1 MVGCSKGKRVR
12 FRRSGSEQPKK
23 VKTCKFD
30 VLIRCYW
37 SSCDYVDFKGVV
49 RVCGHHP
56 NKLGRFTRR
65 KVSPNEVYL
74 EIAFGCDSCFF
85 SGFCYHVVDSEF
97 A

>member
-1 MVGCSKGKRVR
+1 MRCYIGCIEKSVNIGKRS
-12 FRRSGSEQPKK
+12 RSGSSEVELPKK

-30 VLIRCYW
+30 VLTHCYW

-65 KVSPNEVYL
+65 KVSPVGV
-74 EIAFGCDSCFF
+74 F
-85 SGFCYHVVDSEF
+85 
-97 A
+97 

>member
-1 MVGCSKGKRVR
+1 MSIGERV
-12 FRRSGSEQPKK
+12 RSGSSEDEQPKK
-23 VKTCKFD
+23 VKTCKYD

-65 KVSPNEVYL
+65 KGSPSVL
-74 EIAFGCDSCFF
+74 RSV
-85 SGFCYHVVDSEF
+85 H
-97 A
+97 